1 MKRFLRL
8 FAFATLIMT
17 FISCNK
23 QKMVGDNP
31 FFEEVWQTPYGVPPF
46 DRIEFEHYKPAFE
59 RGMSLHNEE
68 ITAIVE
74 NKQEPTFENTIL
86 AYDNSGQMLYR
97 VSTVFEMLAAADT
110 DEQMQALS
118 AEIMPQ
124 MAAHDDAIMMND
136 ALFERIKSVYDRRF
150 ALNLD
155 AEQLRLTEKIFR
167 SFERSGAL
175 LSAEDKARLKQ
186 INERLTSL
194 GVDFG
199 RNVLAET
206 NAFTVEPTLEELL
219 GVPMQVR
226 DAAEEYGRSID
237 KKGTAVFTLQKPSM
251 LPLLTYTQSRELREK
266 VYSAYLMRGNNG
278 GEHDNND
285 IIAEMVSLRY
295 EKAKL
300 LGYDS
305 YAHYVI
311 SDEMATTPEAVYE
324 LLNQVWDP
332 ALERAKQELERL
344 KTLYRREKG
353 NANDFKSW
361 DWWYYAEK
369 VRNSDYNLKEED
381 VREYLS
387 LDNVKGGIFFL
398 CNRLYGITFRPL
410 KAPTYHPECE
420 VYEVIDSDDTPL
432 GALYMDFYPRASK
445 AGGAWCGTYVEQSYK
460 DGKRVLPV
468 VSIVCNFTRPVGSAP
483 ALLSIDETET
493 FFHEFGHA
501 LHSLFADVKYRGL
514 SNVEGDFVE
523 LPSQIMENWAFATP
537 MLKQYAVHYR
547 KGDVMPDD
555 MIRKIHES
563 AKFNEGFN
571 TTELVA
577 AALSDLDIHSLQSAE
592 KIDVAEFERE
602 ALTEKRG
609 LIPQIE
615 PRYHYTYFSHIFDG
629 GYSAGYYFYIWAEVL
644 DKDAYQAFVESGDIF
659 DKATA
664 ERFRREVLSK
674 GGTRAGMDMYRAF
687 RGADPNKIAML
698 VARGLVEPEEIADVE
713 PLPVNEI
720 VRVDTREQ
728 ARQRAERSRRERE
741 AARLQAKADSLAAV
755 DSLQSVELKPIE
767 RATPMQLGLE
777 PIKK

>member
-483 ALLSIDETET
+483 ALLSIDETKT

>member
-74 NKQEPTFENTIL
+74 NKQEPSFENTIL
-86 AYDNSGQMLYR
+86 AYDNSGQILYR
-97 VSTVFEMLAAADT
+97 VSTVFEILAAADT

-483 ALLSIDETET
+483 ALLSIDETKT

-592 KIDVAEFERE
+592 KIDVAEFERK

-687 RGADPNKIAML
+687 RGADPNKMAML

>member
-74 NKQEPTFENTIL
+74 NKQEPSFENTIL

-483 ALLSIDETET
+483 ALLSIDETKT

>member
-74 NKQEPTFENTIL
+74 NKQEPSFENTIL

-175 LSAEDKARLKQ
+175 LSADDKARLKQ

-420 VYEVIDSDDTPL
+420 VYEVIDNDDTPL

-501 LHSLFADVKYRGL
+501 LHSLFADVEYRGL

-592 KIDVAEFERE
+592 KIDVTEFERE

-741 AARLQAKADSLAAV
+741 AARLQAKADSLAAA

>member
-74 NKQEPTFENTIL
+74 NKQEPSFENTIL

-237 KKGTAVFTLQKPSM
+237 KKGTAGFTLQKPSM

-483 ALLSIDETET
+483 ALLSIDETKT

-741 AARLQAKADSLAAV
+741 AARLQAKADSLAAA